1 MSTFCNATRA
11 AAFAAAAG
19 FAFSS
24 FASPALPEDA
34 PVSHYALAAQD
45 LHDFHGGIHGSFA
58 KRNVK
63 NGRFD
68 KPEIESDRVNV
79 YLGYDL
85 SRSLTVYALG
95 GVVSVD
101 SDDIDADESSSV
113 WGLGLWARLID
124 DDAIDFLP
132 TISRFRL
139 NAGLEYSYNDAADLG
154 WSQIDGFLTFEI
166 VNENLVNAEIFPAAV
181 SVFAGP
187 VFTYIDLDGYDQV
200 SDNNW
205 GLTVG
210 GSLAFGRGVFV
221 NGGVDVFTDDTCG
234 YFTAGVRF

>member
-1 MSTFCNATRA
+1 MSTFSNATRA

-19 FAFSS
+19 FAVSS

-58 KRNVK
+58 TRNVK
-63 NGRFD
+63 DGGFES
-68 KPEIESDRVNV
+68 EIEADRVNV
-79 YLGYDL
+79 YIGYDIT
-85 SRSLTVYALG
+85 RSFTVYALG
-95 GVVSVD
+95 GVMSVD
-101 SDDIDADESSSV
+101 SDDVDVDESSSA
-113 WGLGLWARLID
+113 WGLGFWARLID

-132 TISRFRL
+132 TISRYRL
-139 NAGLEYSYNDAADLG
+139 NAGVEYSSNDAADLG
-154 WSQIDGFLTFEI
+154 WSQVDGFLTFEI
-166 VNENLVNAEIFPAAV
+166 VNENLIDAEIFLAAV

-187 VFTYIDLDGYDQV
+187 VFTYIDLDGYKQV

-210 GSLAFGRGVFV
+210 GSLAFGRGAFV
-221 NGGVDVFTDDTCG
+221 NGGVDVFSDDTCG